1 MMETTGEFQ
10 VGFVKFD
17 LWILNFSPFRAL
29 WLMDLGKGEGDQ
41 QEQ

>member
-1 MMETTGEFQ
+1 M
-10 VGFVKFD
+10 GFVKFD

-29 WLMDLGKGEGDQ
+29 WIMDLEKGAEDQ